1 VVDVKNK
8 GGSEPLVL
16 IRRCGTWVL
25 LKIEPNLIHIFLFKM
40 IGLSKNI
47 DGTELK
53 VFNNG
58 TIKRKM
64 THDWKEIKNTANQS
78 KGYNVILINKKQYM
92 RSKIIVN
99 AFLKIPLDDKSIYI
113 CHKDNDKLNCSFKN
127 LEIKKKMV

>member
-1 VVDVKNK
+1 M
-8 GGSEPLVL
+8 
-16 IRRCGTWVL
+16 
-25 LKIEPNLIHIFLFKM
+25 F
-40 IGLSKNI
+40 GLSKNI

-58 TIKRKM
+58 TIMRKM
-64 THDWKEIKNTANQS
+64 KEWKEIKNTANQS

-127 LEIKKKMV
+127 LEIKKKMA

>member
-1 VVDVKNK
+1 
-8 GGSEPLVL
+8 
-16 IRRCGTWVL
+16 
-25 LKIEPNLIHIFLFKM
+25 M
-40 IGLSKNI
+40 IGLSKKI

-127 LEIKKKMV
+127 LEIKKKLT

>member
-1 VVDVKNK
+1 M
-8 GGSEPLVL
+8 
-16 IRRCGTWVL
+16 
-25 LKIEPNLIHIFLFKM
+25 F
-40 IGLSKNI
+40 GLSKNI

-58 TIKRKM
+58 TIMRKM
-64 THDWKEIKNTANQS
+64 KEWKEIKNTANQS

-127 LEIKKKMV
+127 LEIKKKLI